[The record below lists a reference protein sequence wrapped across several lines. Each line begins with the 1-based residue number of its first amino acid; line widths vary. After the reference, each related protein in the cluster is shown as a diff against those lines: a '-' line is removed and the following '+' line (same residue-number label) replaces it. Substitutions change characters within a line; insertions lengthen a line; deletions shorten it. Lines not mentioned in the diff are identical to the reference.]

1 MPATVV
7 FDVLTAL
14 ITQAKA
20 HLPDIIVS
28 DGLAITQDPG
38 SYLMVGIDDP
48 EAVGLAVAAASQQQ
62 WATLGDR
69 QRDDNGVIHCVAESW
84 NGDADPQAARDA
96 VKATLD
102 AVASLLNADP
112 TLGGVP
118 GLLWVGYGSSSTL
131 TQAQTSNGAVARMVF
146 QIGYRARIQ
155 TI

>member
-1 MPATVV
+1 MPATVL
-7 FDVLTAL
+7 FAVLDAL

-20 HLPDIIVS
+20 QLPDIVVS

-48 EAVGLAVAAASQQQ
+48 ESVTFADAAQSQQQ

-69 QRDDNGVIHCVAESW
+69 QRDDNGAIHCVAESW
-84 NGDADPQAARDA
+84 NGDADPKTARDA

-102 AVASLLNADP
+102 AVASMLGADP

-118 GLLWVGYGSSSTL
+118 GLLWVGYGTSSRLS
-131 TQAQTSNGAVARMVF
+131 QVQTSDGAVARMVF
-146 QIGYRARIQ
+146 QVGYRARIQ
-155 TI
+155 TT